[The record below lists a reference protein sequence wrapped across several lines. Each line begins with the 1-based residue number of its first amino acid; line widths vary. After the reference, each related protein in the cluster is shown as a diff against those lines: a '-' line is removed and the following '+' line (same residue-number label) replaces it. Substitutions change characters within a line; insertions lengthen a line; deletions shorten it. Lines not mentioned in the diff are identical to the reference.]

1 MNNQPIK
8 YRNNPDLSQLSK
20 IFSAF
25 PHVQAVYLFGS
36 VVKMNLNNES
46 DLDLAVLSD
55 STDEKKIR
63 LELLTGL
70 ASKGFCNVDLIFLDT
85 KDIVLK
91 YEAVSP
97 NNLIYRRQDFD
108 HGAFYS
114 KIIRQYLDFL
124 PYLNVQREAY
134 KRRILNGQ
142 T

>member
-8 YRNNPDLSQLSK
+8 YRNNPDLSQLPK

-36 VVKMNLNNES
+36 VVNKNLNNES

-55 STDEKKIR
+55 ATNVKKIR

-70 ASKGFCNVDLIFLDT
+70 ARKGFCNVDLISLDT
-85 KDIVLK
+85 TDIVLK

-108 HGAFYS
+108 HGMFYS

-124 PYLNVQREAY
+124 PYLRIQRKAY

-142 T
+142 S